1 MKAQFLI
8 YLLLFCNYNFS
19 QTQTQTLVN
28 NVWFLEKFVI
38 SQTDFTYTANNSYT
52 HIIVF
57 SDSDNG
63 VLLRSVYCE
72 TFIGLYGTITNDLF
86 SCNGIYHDIVGCY
99 LNNDDYNMINTITGF
114 YINPIW
120 DFNFTLIDYNGY
132 KRLELVNSLNDRA
145 IYNNVNL
152 NLPTFNTN
160 SDIVLY
166 PNPVEEILYFKSDFE
181 ITNIKIVTIDGK
193 LIESNISLS
202 GNHMNVSNLKKGIY
216 FVEFMQNE
224 KRIRIKIIKK

>member
-8 YLLLFCNYNFS
+8 YLLLFCNYIFS
-19 QTQTQTLVN
+19 QTQTLVN

-38 SQTDFTYTANNSYT
+38 SQTDFTYTTNNSYI
-52 HIIVF
+52 HIIGF
-57 SDSDNG
+57 EGFDNEVTLKAG
-63 VLLRSVYCE
+63 YCE
-72 TFIGLYGTITNDLF
+72 TFIGLYGTIINDTF
-86 SCNGIYHDIVGCY
+86 SSSSVYHDLVGCY
-99 LNNDDYNMINTITGF
+99 LNNDDNNMLSTITSF
-114 YINPIW
+114 YLNPIW

-152 NLPTFNTN
+152 NLSTFNTN
-160 SDIVLY
+160 SNIVLY

-193 LIESNISLS
+193 LIESNVSLS

-216 FVEFMQNE
+216 FVEFTQNE
-224 KRIRIKIIKK
+224 KRIQIKIIKK

>member
-19 QTQTQTLVN
+19 QTQTLID

-52 HIIVF
+52 HIIGF
-57 SDSDNG
+57 EGFDNE
-63 VLLRSVYCE
+63 VTLKAVYCE
-72 TFIGLYGTITNDLF
+72 TFIGLSGTITNDLF
-86 SCNGIYHDIVGCY
+86 SCYGIYHDIVGCY
-99 LNNDDYNMINTITGF
+99 LNNDDNNMLSTITSF
-114 YINPIW
+114 YLNPIW

-132 KRLELVNSLNDRA
+132 KQLELVNSLNDRA

-166 PNPVEEILYFKSDFE
+166 PNPVEDILYFKSDFE
-181 ITNIKIVTIDGK
+181 ITNIKIFTIDGK
-193 LIESNISLS
+193 LIESNVSLS
-202 GNHMNVSNLKKGIY
+202 ENHINVSNLKKGIY

-224 KRIRIKIIKK
+224 KLIRNKIIKK